1 MTQARRFSIC
11 LLDDKIPL
19 SLDSGLI
26 DHRELSGLTLDETK
40 WKDAALLALVKQLDS
55 KKDNYIL
62 SGFLHCDHF
71 LNYIDEVIFSP
82 DIVIFDWDYPAG
94 SSPEDALSKILE
106 SQFSQI
112 FIFTG
117 VDAEGSVDAVIA
129 KEKFKQYKNRIS
141 LIKKGDTNSV
151 DDLKNKI
158 ETSLGI
164 FSFKYSNE
172 LKRKTLRGLDLILS
186 SLGQLSFDEFIRFY
200 GEKISENG
208 TVSHKLSS
216 FEFTE
221 IIADKLK
228 ARLIDIGM
236 EEEPSPVPDGTTA
249 MSEDL
254 MREIWGFRLYYQP
267 KDGLVRRGD
276 IIDISGRKLL
286 VVSSDCD
293 LLRFWRKNMGHLMV
307 TPLLRIDDEQFK
319 ENMNTFIAPESI
331 ANFDITSLTNP
342 QKISCFTVL
351 PGLDVEE
358 TSGVKKYLD
367 YIVDAK
373 ATYSILIKKPDTV
386 TDVKSALKYEYIEG
400 IGESFKTRKR
410 VADPFLTPL
419 VHFIMGNLTG
429 LGVPD
434 FPKNLS
440 ENLKT
445 KVRGLKNNAGT

>member
-1 MTQARRFSIC
+1 MTQIRRFSIC

-40 WKDAALLALVKQLDS
+40 WKDAALLALIKQLDS
-55 KKDNYIL
+55 KKDTYVL

-71 LNYIDEVIFSP
+71 LNYIDEIIYSP
-82 DIVIFDWDYPAG
+82 DIIIFDWDYPSG
-94 SSPEDALSKILE
+94 SSPEDALFKILE

-129 KEKFKQYKNRIS
+129 KDKFKQYKNRIS

-151 DDLKNKI
+151 DDLKSKI
-158 ETSLGI
+158 ESSLGL
-164 FSFKYSNE
+164 FSFKYTNE

-186 SLGQLSFDEFIRFY
+186 SLGQLSFDEFIRFF
-200 GEKISENG
+200 GEKITENG
-208 TVSHKLSS
+208 TTSHKLSS
-216 FEFTE
+216 FDFTE

-228 ARLIDIGM
+228 TRLIDIGM
-236 EEEPSPVPDGTTA
+236 DEEPSPVPDGTTV

-254 MREIWGFRLYYQP
+254 IREIWGFRLYHQP

-276 IIDISGRKLL
+276 IVEMAGRKVLII
-286 VVSSDCD
+286 SADCD
-293 LLRFWRKNMGHLMV
+293 LSRFWQKNMGHLAV
-307 TPLLRIDDEQFK
+307 TPLLKMDDASLKQDLNAFNGDNISSFK
-319 ENMNTFIAPESI
+319 IS
-331 ANFDITSLTNP
+331 SLTNP
-342 QKISCFTVL
+342 RCIECFTVL
-351 PGLDVEE
+351 PGLEVEDNA
-358 TSGVKKYLD
+358 GVKKYQD
-367 YIVDAK
+367 YIVAAK
-373 ATYSILIKKPDTV
+373 ATYSMFIKKPDVV
-386 TDVKSALKYEYIEG
+386 TDVKSALKYEHIEG

-419 VHFIMGNLTG
+419 IQFIMSNLTG

-445 KVRGLKNNAGT
+445 KVRGLKNNA